1 MPAVPNRDR
10 RSAAADAAE
19 RRAAAAAPREDA
31 AVAGQ
36 AAAVGRLIA
45 MGFTAEQARCALAQG
60 FASVEEAVDFL
71 FAGWLRGQWSAGGTQ
86 RAPASSREYP

>member
-31 AVAGQ
+31 AIAGQ

-71 FAGWLRGQWSAGGTQ
+71 AAADAAER
-86 RAPASSREYP
+86 RAAAAAQEA